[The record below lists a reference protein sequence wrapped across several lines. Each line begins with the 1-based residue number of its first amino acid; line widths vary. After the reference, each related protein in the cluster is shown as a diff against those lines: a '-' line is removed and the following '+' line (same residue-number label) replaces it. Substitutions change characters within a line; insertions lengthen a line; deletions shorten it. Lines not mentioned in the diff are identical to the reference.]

1 MGRGHLNWVVGSYPR
16 ELVGGKRWTW
26 MDPRKDVDRRRVGVD
41 VLERGQTET
50 DEYKARQRRSALG
63 GADIWSRHGRRTDA
77 SRLQGETGERRDGGE
92 EKRRGGGGG
101 TGDTEGTCYALRDMA
116 EARGIHNF
124 VKTKMLRSC
133 LGGVAFFLVSRN
145 VQARLSLRPS
155 HLPSPR
161 RLLRVLILLL
171 PRFSLFLPP
180 FRPPG
185 VLLVRVTSAH
195 HPLLVSPVMRRGMR
209 NVL

>member
-1 MGRGHLNWVVGSYPR
+1 MK
-16 ELVGGKRWTW
+16 E
-26 MDPRKDVDRRRVGVD
+26 
-41 VLERGQTET
+41 ET
-50 DEYKARQRRSALG
+50 
-63 GADIWSRHGRRTDA
+63 
-77 SRLQGETGERRDGGE
+77 GGE
-92 EKRRGGGGG
+92 ERRRGGEGGERGGGGG

-145 VQARLSLRPS
+145 VQARLSRRPSSLRPS
-155 HLPSPR
+155 YRPR
-161 RLLRVLILLL
+161 PFFLSTAVLSSSSLDSLSL
-171 PRFSLFLPP
+171 SLAVSLFPP
-180 FRPPG
+180 LFRSPG

-195 HPLLVSPVMRRGMR
+195 HPLLVSPVMRCGMR